1 MAQCKSIC
9 GWLWVLALLAGI
21 ARPAGAEFLAS
32 PMELYL
38 SDGPGAR
45 GAASI
50 LLTNTGD
57 APVTLKLYM
66 GDSRMLP
73 TGGEEE
79 VALGSPRRSLS
90 SWVRLDQQ
98 VLDLEAGQSRRVTV
112 DLDVPADAEGSYWS
126 KLYIEET
133 SAPRSAAAEQEGRR
147 YNVFMRQRL
156 GVRIFEDVAGTGKLE
171 AVVEHVGVQESTTG
185 RPSAQVTVS
194 NPGSL
199 IARCHG
205 RIELHNERGEIVEE
219 LSLGTHGEF
228 WVFPESRRVLTAQPT
243 TPLAPGTYTALAVVD
258 FGGEYLV
265 AGDAVLTV
273 AARDPTLDPADS
285 EREP

>member
-1 MAQCKSIC
+1 MARRESMR

-21 ARPAGAEFLAS
+21 AGPAEAKFLAS

-38 SDGPGAR
+38 SDAPGAR

-66 GDSRMLP
+66 GDSRMLS

-156 GVRIFEDVAGTGKLE
+156 GVRIFEDSSGSEPAPPNGLPVRM
-171 AVVEHVGVQESTTG
+171 
-185 RPSAQVTVS
+185 RPGA
-194 NPGSL
+194 
-199 IARCHG
+199 
-205 RIELHNERGEIVEE
+205 
-219 LSLGTHGEF
+219 
-228 WVFPESRRVLTAQPT
+228 
-243 TPLAPGTYTALAVVD
+243 TALQMMLSSA
-258 FGGEYLV
+258 
-265 AGDAVLTV
+265 
-273 AARDPTLDPADS
+273 
-285 EREP
+285 